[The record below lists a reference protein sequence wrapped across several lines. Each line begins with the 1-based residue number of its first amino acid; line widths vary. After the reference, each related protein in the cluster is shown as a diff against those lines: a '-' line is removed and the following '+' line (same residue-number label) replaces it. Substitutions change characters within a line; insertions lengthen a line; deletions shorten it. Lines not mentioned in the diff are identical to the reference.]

1 MPKKIQLWSLIC
13 IGLITT
19 AAQSAKIP
27 AANQLFQES
36 MVSKTLNEYDNPGT
50 ALIVSIL
57 IGAVY
62 GWYWLRNRA

>member
-1 MPKKIQLWSLIC
+1 MPKMMQLWSLIC

-50 ALIVSIL
+50 ALVVSVL
-57 IGAVY
+57 ICAVY
-62 GWYWLRNRA
+62 GCYWWRNRA